1 MPHTD
6 EGIMRLGSLCMLVNQ
21 SSMAKL
27 TTLTNDKM
35 LLMEII

>member
-1 MPHTD
+1 MPHAGED
-6 EGIMRLGSLCMLVNQ
+6 IVRLGILCMLVNQ

-35 LLMEII
+35 LLT

>member
-6 EGIMRLGSLCMLVNQ
+6 EGIVRLGCMLVNQ

>member
-6 EGIMRLGSLCMLVNQ
+6 EGIVRLGILCMLVNQ

-27 TTLTNDKM
+27 TTLTNVKV
-35 LLMEII
+35 LLI

>member
-6 EGIMRLGSLCMLVNQ
+6 EGIVRLVIICMLVNQ

-27 TTLTNDKM
+27 ATLTNDKM
-35 LLMEII
+35 LFI